1 MGAVQKPSNPAF
13 VDVTELAAFT
23 AALDYADLP
32 HSTLHA
38 TRRALLDYL
47 ACAVAGAE
55 LDVTRLVRDW
65 VLDEGGA
72 PRATLLGDGRKVSA
86 TQAALVNGAAAHGLD
101 FDDGQTRGSVHP
113 GGVIFSAALAAAQ
126 EQNAAAGDVIAGVV
140 AGYEV
145 MLRIAGA
152 MHPRSA
158 KKGWHNT
165 AVAGVFGA
173 AATAARIRK
182 LDAEAT
188 RNALGIAAS
197 FAGGLRQYLH
207 DGAEV
212 KRLHPGKAARDGLTC
227 AALAARGMTGAIAAL
242 QGEHGLFS
250 ATLSHEVDQEVLAQG
265 LGQGGYLVE
274 SAYFKPYPCCRHYH
288 AAIDAALELRG
299 EIGIPQDITAIR
311 IGLYA
316 VGAAGHDHITTR
328 NLLEVQM
335 SAPCAVVAA
344 LIHGRVGRAEV
355 SPEGFVDP
363 QARRLL
369 QLCTTVVDAEC
380 EAAYPALRS
389 GVVDITLTD
398 GRLLTRRIG
407 DPRGESGNPLT
418 DADLTQKFQ
427 ANAQGVLS
435 DAAVAQALQAIWAFD
450 ATSDVAGLIA
460 LMNKDDVNAG

>member
-1 MGAVQKPSNPAF
+1 MGAIQRANRQAF
-13 VDVTELAAFT
+13 VDIGDLAAFT
-23 AALDYADLP
+23 ADLRYEALP
-32 HSTLHA
+32 ETTLHA

-55 LDVTRLVRDW
+55 LDVTRLIRDW
-65 VLDEGGA
+65 VLEEGGA
-72 PRATLLGDGRKVSA
+72 FRATLLADGRKVSA

-113 GGVIFSAALAAAQ
+113 GGVIFSAALAAAE
-126 EQNAAAGDVIAGVV
+126 EQNASAADLVAGVV
-140 AGYEV
+140 AGYEI
-145 MLRIAGA
+145 MLRIASA

-158 KKGWHNT
+158 KRGWHNT

-173 AATAARIRK
+173 AAAAARIRK

-227 AALAARGMTGAIAAL
+227 AALAARGMTGAVEAL
-242 QGEHGLFS
+242 QGDHGLFN
-250 ATLSHEVDQEVLAQG
+250 ATLGGEIDQEVLAAG
-265 LGQGGYLVE
+265 LGQGSYLIE

-299 EIGIPQDITAIR
+299 QIGSTQDITAIH

-316 VGAAGHDHITTR
+316 VGAAGHDHISTR

-355 SPEGFVDP
+355 SPEGFVDDES
-363 QARRLL
+363 QRLL
-369 QLCTTVVDAEC
+369 KTCTTSVDAEC
-380 EAAYPALRS
+380 EAIYPRLRS
-389 GVVDITLTD
+389 GVVEISLRD
-398 GRLLTRRIG
+398 GRQLTRRIA
-407 DPRGESGNPLT
+407 DPRGEGGNPLT

-427 ANAQGVLS
+427 ANAKAVLS
-435 DAAVAQALQAIWAFD
+435 DTATDHALQSIWGLQAK
-450 ATSDVAGLIA
+450 SDVACLIA
-460 LMNKDDVNAG
+460 LMNKENVNAR